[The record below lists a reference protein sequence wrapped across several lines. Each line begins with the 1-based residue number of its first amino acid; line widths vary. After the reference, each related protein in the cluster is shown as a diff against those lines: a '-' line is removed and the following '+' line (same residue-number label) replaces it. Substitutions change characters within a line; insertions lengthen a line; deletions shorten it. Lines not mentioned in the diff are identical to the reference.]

1 MNHKRDL
8 DELMYLLGQENAI
21 EELKRSTES
30 HEFSEEYKNKKKEM
44 LKNLDYMKN
53 RGQEDSIQI
62 YNKKGKKIMKKKII
76 VLIAA
81 VTATLAI
88 SITAYGAV
96 RQYLVT
102 SSKDEETGTLTYE
115 VKTDVKQ
122 TKVPAM
128 KVVPG
133 YIPEGYIETK
143 NAPGKY
149 HPNGD
154 LSVGGISI
162 QPPFYTDSFKDI
174 YVSDVEETNI
184 GGVKSQIL
192 TREGVE
198 YNHIINMFYEEDGY
212 VVKIYGANNT
222 SLDELKKVAENIK
235 CEVIPGEFIDLEENE
250 ISVGTGI
257 EYVEP
262 SITRDHI
269 VNIGEE
275 MTDEGFS
282 DKNPTFTV
290 NSIKILDKLP
300 ELNKEGFSD
309 YNEYLASINK
319 DGILKDYERIN
330 EQKWEDN
337 KLNTITETVGMKFV
351 DVTLT
356 IKNPFNRELKDV
368 NIYPR
373 MYSLIKSSDDTL
385 QKEYFY
391 GGCKLQIDGAPFYF
405 DQSDYEGRHFFFSD
419 FAPNE
424 TKETHLIYAVDE
436 DKIDDVYINFEQ
448 NGTSSFVG
456 SYIKVTK

>member
-1 MNHKRDL
+1 MKHKRDL

-21 EELKRSTES
+21 EELKSSTES
-30 HEFSEEYKNKKKEM
+30 HEFSEKYKNKKKEM

-222 SLDELKKVAENIK
+222 SLEELKKVAENIK

-319 DGILKDYERIN
+319 DGTLKDYERIN

-356 IKNPFNRELKDV
+356 IKNPFNKELKDV

-385 QKEYFY
+385 QKEYSY

-436 DKIDDVYINFEQ
+436 DKIDDAYINFEQ
-448 NGTSSFVG
+448 SGTSSFVG

>member
-319 DGILKDYERIN
+319 DGTLKDYERIN

-337 KLNTITETVGMKFV
+337 KLNTITETLGMKFV

-356 IKNPFNRELKDV
+356 IKNPFNKELKDV

-385 QKEYFY
+385 QKEYSY

-436 DKIDDVYINFEQ
+436 DKIDDAYINFEQ
-448 NGTSSFVG
+448 SGTSSFVG

>member
-319 DGILKDYERIN
+319 DGTLKDYERIN

-356 IKNPFNRELKDV
+356 IKNPFNKELKDV

-385 QKEYFY
+385 QKEYSY

-436 DKIDDVYINFEQ
+436 DKIDDAYINFEQ
-448 NGTSSFVG
+448 SGTSSFVE

>member
-1 MNHKRDL
+1 MKHKRDL

-21 EELKRSTES
+21 EELKSSTES

-222 SLDELKKVAENIK
+222 SLEELKKVAENIK

-319 DGILKDYERIN
+319 DGTLKDYERIN

-356 IKNPFNRELKDV
+356 IKNPFNKELKDV

-385 QKEYFY
+385 QKEYSY

-436 DKIDDVYINFEQ
+436 DKIDDAYINFEQ
-448 NGTSSFVG
+448 SGTSSFVG

>member
-128 KVVPG
+128 KVVSG

-184 GGVKSQIL
+184 GGVKAQIL

-222 SLDELKKVAENIK
+222 SLEELKKVAENIK

-257 EYVEP
+257 EGTEYGEP

-275 MTDEGFS
+275 MTDEGF
-282 DKNPTFTV
+282 
-290 NSIKILDKLP
+290 
-300 ELNKEGFSD
+300 
-309 YNEYLASINK
+309 
-319 DGILKDYERIN
+319 
-330 EQKWEDN
+330 
-337 KLNTITETVGMKFV
+337 
-351 DVTLT
+351 
-356 IKNPFNRELKDV
+356 
-368 NIYPR
+368 
-373 MYSLIKSSDDTL
+373 
-385 QKEYFY
+385 
-391 GGCKLQIDGAPFYF
+391 
-405 DQSDYEGRHFFFSD
+405 
-419 FAPNE
+419 
-424 TKETHLIYAVDE
+424 
-436 DKIDDVYINFEQ
+436 
-448 NGTSSFVG
+448 
-456 SYIKVTK
+456 